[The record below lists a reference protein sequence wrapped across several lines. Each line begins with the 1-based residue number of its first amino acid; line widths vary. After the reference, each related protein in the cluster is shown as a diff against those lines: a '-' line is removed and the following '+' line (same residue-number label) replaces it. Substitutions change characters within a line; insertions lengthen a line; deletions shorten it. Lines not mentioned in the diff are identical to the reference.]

1 MPANAKAVCVFAQ
14 GGHMN
19 NAADRKK
26 MDGRNDFNHTEV
38 ARRAALK
45 DSKIKKRKTSHKGP
59 AMPVIVINVR

>member
-26 MDGRNDFNHTEV
+26 MDGRNGLNHPEV
-38 ARRAALK
+38 ARHAAFK
-45 DSKIKKRKTSHKGP
+45 DSKIKKRKTRQKVP
-59 AMPVIVINVR
+59 AMSVVVINVR

>member
-1 MPANAKAVCVFAQ
+1 
-14 GGHMN
+14 MN

>member
-1 MPANAKAVCVFAQ
+1 
-14 GGHMN
+14 MN

-45 DSKIKKRKTSHKGP
+45 DSKIKNGKQAIK
-59 AMPVIVINVR
+59 VRPCLSS